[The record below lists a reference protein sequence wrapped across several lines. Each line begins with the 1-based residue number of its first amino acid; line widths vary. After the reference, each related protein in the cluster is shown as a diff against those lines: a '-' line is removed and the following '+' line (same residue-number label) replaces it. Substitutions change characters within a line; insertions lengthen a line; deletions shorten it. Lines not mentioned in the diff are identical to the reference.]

1 MTRAAIALPFV
12 LLLSACGGSPTK
24 TLAPTAETITFL
36 KVDAPTVGQ
45 CLDVEG
51 VVVDAVAGMVTGNM
65 EGAVQSQVRQG
76 LDRCGQVARLIDP
89 SRYPAAQRPR
99 AESCRAAFAAKVDA
113 YTGLSQALAGQED
126 FMAAQ
131 QGARR
136 FMSRMGD
143 ARPAM
148 ERCNTAA

>member
-1 MTRAAIALPFV
+1 MIRAAAVLPLA
-12 LLLSACGGSPTK
+12 LLLASCGGSPTK
-24 TLAPTAETITFL
+24 TLAPTPETIAFL

-45 CLDVEG
+45 CVDMEG
-51 VVVDAVAGMVTGNM
+51 VVVDAVAGMVTGNI

-76 LDRCGQVARLIDP
+76 LDRCGRVASLIDP
-89 SRYPAAQRPR
+89 SKYPAAQRPR
-99 AESCRAAFAAKVDA
+99 AEACRTAFQAKVDA
-113 YTGLSQALAGQED
+113 YSGLSQAMAGQED

-136 FMSRMGD
+136 FLSRMGE